1 MPRGLYVRDSSPA
14 ARGEFVLAWLPSV
27 AREMAHARGYLP
39 RTVPALK
46 PIAAIAGDVVCATGV
61 SITINGSTIAERRT
75 EDHQGREMPTWTGC
89 KTLSRDQIFLLST
102 YAPDSFD
109 GRYFG
114 LSVTSDIIEKVT
126 PVWTF
131 P

>member
-1 MPRGLYVRDSSPA
+1 MPLWS
-14 ARGEFVLAWLPSV
+14 
-27 AREMAHARGYLP
+27 
-39 RTVPALK
+39 
-46 PIAAIAGDVVCATGV
+46 
-61 SITINGSTIAERRT
+61 
-75 EDHQGREMPTWTGC
+75 GC
-89 KTLSRDQIFLLST
+89 QTLTPNQIFLLST

-114 LSVTSDIIEKVT
+114 LSRTSDIIEKVT